1 MSGKYARRDRV
12 SGLLRRELAVLIQRE
27 VKDPKVGFVGV
38 SDVEVTR
45 DLSVAKVFIT
55 HFDPSQVKESLGAL
69 NRSAGF
75 LRVRLGEMLRMRSV
89 PELRFYHD
97 DSVERG
103 ERLDQLIETAVQQD
117 KPAEDN
123 ADNASQNDQEANDK
137 ED

>member
-1 MSGKYARRDRV
+1 
-12 SGLLRRELAVLIQRE
+12 VLIQRE

-55 HFDPSQVKESLGAL
+55 HYDPTKVKDSLGAL

-103 ERLDQLIETAVQQD
+103 ERLDQLIETAVQKD
-117 KPAEDN
+117 KPDQDE
-123 ADNASQNDQEANDK
+123 SQDESAAKPDGEQE
-137 ED
+137 

>member
-1 MSGKYARRDRV
+1 MSGKFARRDRV

-27 VKDPKVGFVGV
+27 IKDPKVGFVGV

-45 DLSVAKVFIT
+45 DLSVAKVYVT
-55 HFDPSQVKESLGAL
+55 HYNPEQVDDSIKAL

-75 LRVRLGEMLRMRSV
+75 LRARLGEMLRMRSI

-103 ERLDQLIETAVQQD
+103 KHLDQLIDAAIHAND
-117 KPAEDN
+117 PEDVEGQR
-123 ADNASQNDQEANDK
+123 DEANGNDI
-137 ED
+137 